1 MDVIAELEKKTQA
14 LIASGMSE
22 LKEIEAQQQRQT
34 QIAEIAEEIRQ
45 RLVPLVEKVET
56 LIGQFAQQAV
66 GNSLTLKQL
75 EQQKETLESQIQLAE
90 VLAEAKIDEKLL
102 QEEERLLAKQ
112 DAESLRE
119 WRLRVKEELIE
130 LIEEQDDFYRAT
142 DVAIAVKGYADDL
155 KETGALEEVVNRLVE
170 QINRY
175 DRKASET
182 GSPAAKFRGSY
193 ENTLNFIVDVAHR
206 NRQAAIDPPR
216 NEFTSRQVKP
226 SSRTTACEGLG
237 GKVVIVGGHDR
248 LETAVRNRLR
258 QSEVE
263 LVWAT
268 SQTGPGIWA
277 QVEAQLPG
285 ADLIIVL
292 TGYASHK
299 LTEKILGGKGG
310 RTPTYLT
317 TTGMTRLVEAIEVGL
332 KSQQLSQQLGKSR
345 SA

>member
-1 MDVIAELEKKTQA
+1 MDFIAELEKKTQA
-14 LIASGMSE
+14 LIASGVSE

-56 LIGQFAQQAV
+56 LIRQFAQQAV
-66 GNSLTLKQL
+66 SNSLTLKQL
-75 EQQKETLESQIQLAE
+75 EQQKETLEAQIQQAE
-90 VLAEAKIDEKLL
+90 LTAEAKLDEKLL

-119 WRLRVKEELIE
+119 WRVRVKEELIE

-142 DVAIAVKGYADDL
+142 DVAISIKGYADDL
-155 KETGALEEVVNRLVE
+155 KEIGALEEVVDHLIE

-175 DRKASET
+175 DRKNDP
-182 GSPAAKFRGSY
+182 GNPAAKFRVSY
-193 ENTLNFIVDVAHR
+193 ENTLNFIVGVAHK

-216 NEFTSRQVKP
+216 TEFTSRQVKP
-226 SSRTTACEGLG
+226 SNRTTACVGLS

-277 QVEAQLPG
+277 QVETQLSG
-285 ADLIIVL
+285 ADLVIVL

-299 LTEKILGGKGG
+299 LTEKVLGGKGG